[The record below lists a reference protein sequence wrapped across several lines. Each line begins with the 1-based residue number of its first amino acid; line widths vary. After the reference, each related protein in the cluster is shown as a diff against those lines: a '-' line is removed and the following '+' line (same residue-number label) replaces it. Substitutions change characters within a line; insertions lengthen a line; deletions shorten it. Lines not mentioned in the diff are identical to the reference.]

1 MDYELL
7 ISFHEN
13 QSTNSRIKLH
23 CRRDIS
29 ELLSQS
35 FFMGF
40 SLTILSLLAR
50 LRVLIQQILL
60 DVVCVYNSVSSLS
73 RKEQAI
79 KITEEGFEVF
89 REYYPIKEQ
98 FISLD
103 CIWQTDKCVLVEK
116 K

>member
-1 MDYELL
+1 MVEPML
-7 ISFHEN
+7 
-13 QSTNSRIKLH
+13 KAAV
-23 CRRDIS
+23 DIS